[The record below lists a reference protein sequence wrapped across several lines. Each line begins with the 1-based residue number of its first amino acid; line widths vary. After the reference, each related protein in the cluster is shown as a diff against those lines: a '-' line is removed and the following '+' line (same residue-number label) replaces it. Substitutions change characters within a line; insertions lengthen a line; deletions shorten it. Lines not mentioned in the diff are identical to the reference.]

1 MEDLKRTRNI
11 VLVVDRVNSRDNVD
25 IYTDTLEF
33 TSNVYFDALENALKH
48 AKRKYYVYNSPQE
61 FIDNI
66 EKHKN
71 DIVFS
76 AIWSG
81 TISRNRKSLLPAICE
96 SYKIDY
102 IGADVYT
109 QTICQ
114 DKYLSKIFCK
124 NYGIEIPKG
133 YIFDDISNLEIIKGL
148 NFPLIIKP
156 NCEGSSIGISDN
168 NIVDN
173 YNDAYKLAK
182 KLLKKFKPIIVE
194 EYVDGDEVSVCLVGK
209 NSVDIC
215 EAIALTIN
223 GNTYFSHQIWGFE
236 SKKCG
241 RYEVGRKCVTSQV
254 STRIIDACKKI
265 FLDLKKVDYMRI
277 DGRIKDNKFYLIELT
292 PDCSLHPE
300 CFMANTFYSNNLSYN
315 DMIEKFISL
324 YD

>member
-1 MEDLKRTRNI
+1 MKSLNKNRSI
-11 VLVVDRVNSRDNVD
+11 VAVVDRINSRDNVD

-33 TSNVYFDALENALKH
+33 TSNIYFDAFENALKH
-48 AKRKYYVYNSPQE
+48 TNRKYYIYNSPKE

-66 EKHKN
+66 AKHKN

-81 TISRNRKSLLPAICE
+81 TLSRNRKSLVPGICE
-96 SYKIDY
+96 SYNIDY
-102 IGADVYT
+102 IGADVYV

-114 DKYLSKIFCK
+114 DKYLSKIFCQ
-124 NYGIEIPKG
+124 NYGIEIPRG
-133 YIFDDISNLEIIKGL
+133 YTFDDSSNLEVIKNL
-148 NFPLIIKP
+148 SFPLIIKP
-156 NCEGSSIGISDN
+156 NCEGSSIGISDR

-173 YNDAYKLAK
+173 YNDAHKLAK
-182 KLLKKFKPIIVE
+182 KLLKKFKPIIIE
-194 EYVDGDEVSVCLVGK
+194 EYVDGDEVSICLVGRA
-209 NSVDIC
+209 SVDVC

-241 RYEVGRKCVTSQV
+241 QYEVGRKCVTSKIPEQ
-254 STRIIDACKKI
+254 IISACKKI

-300 CFMANTFYSNNLSYN
+300 CFMANTFYANNMTYD

>member
-1 MEDLKRTRNI
+1 MESSKSKKNI
-11 VLVVDRVNSRDNVD
+11 VVVVDRVNSRDNVD
-25 IYTDTLEF
+25 IFTDTLEF
-33 TSNVYFDALENALKH
+33 TSKIYFNAFENALKNTN
-48 AKRKYYVYNSPQE
+48 RKYYVYNSPKE
-61 FIDNI
+61 FINNI
-66 EKHKN
+66 AKHKN

-81 TISRNRKSLLPAICE
+81 ISSRNRKSLLPAICE
-96 SYKIDY
+96 SYNIDY
-102 IGADVYT
+102 IGADVYV

-114 DKYLSKIFCK
+114 DKYLSKLFCQ
-124 NYGIEIPKG
+124 NYDIEIPKG
-133 YIFDDISNLEIIKGL
+133 YIFDDLSNLEIIKNL

-156 NCEGSSIGISDN
+156 NCEGSSIGISDK

-173 YNDAYKLAK
+173 YKDAYKLAK
-182 KLLKKFKPIIVE
+182 KLLRKFKPIIIE
-194 EYVDGDEVSVCLVGK
+194 EYVDGEEVSICLVGK

-241 RYEVGRKCVTSQV
+241 RYEVGRKCVTPQISNQ
-254 STRIIDACKKI
+254 IISACKKI

-300 CFMANTFYSNNLSYN
+300 CFMAHTFYANNMTYN

>member
-1 MEDLKRTRNI
+1 MESKTTKKNI
-11 VLVVDRVNSRDNVD
+11 VLVVDRISSRNNVN

-33 TSNVYFDALENALKH
+33 TSNVYYSAFEKAIKNTN
-48 AKRKYYVYNSPQE
+48 RNYYVYNSLEE
-61 FIDNI
+61 FINNI
-66 EKHKN
+66 NRHKN

-81 TISRNRKSLLPAICE
+81 TLSRNRKSLVSAICE
-96 SYKIDY
+96 SYNIEY
-102 IGADVYT
+102 IGADVYV

-114 DKYLSKIFCK
+114 DKYLSKLFCK
-124 NYGIEIPKG
+124 DYKIEIPKG
-133 YIFDDISNLEIIKGL
+133 YIFDNINNLEVIKSL

-168 NIVDN
+168 NIVDD
-173 YNDAYKLAK
+173 YNEALKLSK
-182 KLLKKFKPIIVE
+182 KLLKKFKPIIIE
-194 EYVDGDEVSVCLVGK
+194 EYVDGDEVSICLVGK
-209 NSVDIC
+209 NTIDIC

-223 GNTYFSHQIWGFE
+223 DKTFFSHQIWGFE

-241 RYEVGRKCVTSQV
+241 KYKVGRKCVTSEV
-254 STRIIDACKKI
+254 PESIINACKRI

-300 CFMANTFYSNNLSYN
+300 CFMANAFYANNMNYD